1 MSGESEK
8 TKGAINKIKGEAK
21 DQIGNATN
29 DRDLQAE
36 GKKDKV
42 KGKAQEKVGKAKD
55 LLD

>member
-8 TKGAINKIKGEAK
+8 TKAAINKIKGEAK

-29 DRDLQAE
+29 DPDLQAE
-36 GKKDKV
+36 GKKDKL